1 MPITRFIGDVH
12 AKFDQYVQLIE
23 NCERSIQV
31 GDFGLGFREPPAIKP
46 EHRFIRGNHDSPAL
60 CREHPNW
67 IEDVSVQDG
76 VYFLGGGLSID
87 SHWRVEGVSWW
98 ADEEL
103 SINQLFDAIDGFKAI
118 SPSVVVTHDCP
129 ETVAHVIGK
138 HNGYKLDFPSRT
150 RRALDSMFHLH
161 QPKLWIFGHW
171 HMSLDQV
178 VNGTRF
184 VCLNELQT
192 IDINLEE
199 YT

>member
-1 MPITRFIGDVH
+1 MPVTRFIGDVH
-12 AKFDQYVQLIE
+12 ARFGEYSQLIKG
-23 NCERSIQV
+23 CERSIQV
-31 GDFGLGFREPPAIKP
+31 GDFGLGFRKSPVIGP
-46 EHRFIRGNHDSPAL
+46 EHRFIRGNHDDPTL
-60 CREHPNW
+60 CKEHPNW
-67 IEDVSVQDG
+67 IEDVSVRDG

-87 SHWRVEGVSWW
+87 RQLRVEGVSWW

-129 ETVAHVIGK
+129 ETVADVIGK
-138 HNGYKLDFPSRT
+138 HRGYKLDFPSRT
-150 RRALDSMFHLH
+150 CRTLDSMFHLH

-171 HMSLDQV
+171 HVSLDQV

-184 VCLNELQT
+184 ICLNELQT